1 MKLIGCKC
9 GVILHFDS
17 KTKIFKDEKMKSHYY
32 LCPVCKKKIE
42 VE

>member
-17 KTKIFKDEKMKSHYY
+17 KTKILKDKKIGYYY